1 MIKNLYYKFKGL
13 FKISEKENIKEVLED
28 LIEEDVNGSNNID
41 AGTRSIFKNVIN
53 LSDKCI
59 EDIMIPR
66 ADIDAISVD
75 TTYNELVLF
84 IDKTKHSRIP
94 IFDSNLDKI
103 LGMIHIRDLFEKI
116 HNSSVQK
123 KKLKISKKIIRK
135 ILFSSPTMKILDLLL
150 KMRSEQIHMSIVVD
164 EFGGTNGLVTIEDLV
179 EEIVGEIEDEH
190 DSKEKPL
197 ITTLD
202 NGGLLVD
209 ARTNIID
216 LERALGIDFSNI
228 ELDEDTETVRGLI
241 SNISGKIPEVND
253 NIPEP
258 KLGINFKILE
268 ADHRK
273 IHKVLV
279 SRGES

>member
-1 MIKNLYYKFKGL
+1 MLNLVEFLKKIFSPKNAA
-13 FKISEKENIKEVLED
+13 SELVDNLKNNSELTNDQTHMLGNLLKLGNIQ
-28 LIEEDVNGSNNID
+28 I
-41 AGTRSIFKNVIN
+41 R
-53 LSDKCI
+53 
-59 EDIMIPR
+59 DIMVPR
-66 ADIDAISVD
+66 ADIVSIDIDSNFEM
-75 TTYNELVLF
+75 TLKLF
-84 IDKTKHSRIP
+84 IEAAHSRLP
-94 IFDSNLDKI
+94 IYKDQLDNI
-103 LGMIHIRDLFEKI
+103 VGMLHVKDLLPYWQKNTKFSIEKVKR
-116 HNSSVQK
+116 NV
-123 KKLKISKKIIRK
+123 
-135 ILFSSPTMKILDLLL
+135 LFSSPAMLVNDLLEQ
-150 KMRSEQIHMSIVVD
+150 MRATRTHLAIIVD
-164 EFGGTNGLVTIEDLV
+164 EQGGTDGMVTIEDLV

-197 ITTLD
+197 ITALD

-209 ARTNIID
+209 ARTNITD
-216 LERALGIDFSNI
+216 LERALGVDFSNI
-228 ELDEDTETVRGLI
+228 ELDQDTETVGGLI

>member
-1 MIKNLYYKFKGL
+1 VFT
-13 FKISEKENIKEVLED
+13 
-28 LIEEDVNGSNNID
+28 LIEFLKNIFFPKKAASELVD
-41 AGTRSIFKNVIN
+41 NLKNSSELTNDQTHMLGN
-53 LSDKCI
+53 LLKLGNI
-59 EDIMIPR
+59 QIRDIMVPR
-66 ADIDAISVD
+66 ADIVSINIDSD
-75 TTYNELVLF
+75 FETTLKLF
-84 IDKTKHSRIP
+84 IEAAHSRLP
-94 IFDSNLDKI
+94 VYKDQLDNI
-103 LGMIHIRDLFEKI
+103 VGMLHVKDLLPYWQKNSKFSIEKVTR
-116 HNSSVQK
+116 NV
-123 KKLKISKKIIRK
+123 
-135 ILFSSPTMKILDLLL
+135 LFSSPAMLVNDLLEQ
-150 KMRSEQIHMSIVVD
+150 MRATRTHLAIIVD
-164 EFGGTNGLVTIEDLV
+164 EQGGTDGIVTIEDLV

-209 ARTNIID
+209 ARTNITD
-216 LERALGIDFSNI
+216 LEKALGIDFSNI
-228 ELDEDTETVRGLI
+228 ELDEDTETVGGLI
-241 SNISGKIPEVND
+241 SNISGKIPVVND